1 MGLLFLHLELLLALG
16 SLSTFFACHCLPFP
30 LHMFS
35 YSRQAFIH
43 GFLYKRL
50 ESHVCKNTST
60 YICNVQMLSFEAS
73 AYDELLG
80 P

>member
-1 MGLLFLHLELLLALG
+1 MSFKKKN
-16 SLSTFFACHCLPFP
+16 CLPFP
-30 LHMFS
+30 LHMLS

-43 GFLYKRL
+43 GFLYKTCFGL
-50 ESHVCKNTST
+50 NLMCAKNTST

-73 AYDELLG
+73 AYDELLR